1 MAGWLAVGDNGERKR
16 EREKRQLQTVCA
28 GGGRRNL
35 SLLASRGLVVMLL
48 LGQVFGK
55 ERTAKKDF
63 CHQPEEKDCLLAIA
77 SVFHTH
83 VGKRHFSKK
92 KKKKEEEML

>member
-1 MAGWLAVGDNGERKR
+1 
-16 EREKRQLQTVCA
+16 
-28 GGGRRNL
+28 
-35 SLLASRGLVVMLL
+35 MLL